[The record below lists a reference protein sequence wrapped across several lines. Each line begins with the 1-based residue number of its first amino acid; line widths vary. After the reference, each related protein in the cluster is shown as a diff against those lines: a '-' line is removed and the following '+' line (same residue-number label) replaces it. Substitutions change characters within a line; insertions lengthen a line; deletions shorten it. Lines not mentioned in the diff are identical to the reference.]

1 MEVMDIKNIERLLD
15 SFYEGTTSIEE
26 EKVLLDFF
34 EGTNVPEGMINDQRL
49 FLDLYYSEKIIIPE
63 NLENKLNNL
72 IDDLDKQANIKIQ
85 KSKGLSINWK
95 WVSGIAASIAIF
107 VSAGLFFQKSF
118 DKKTDY
124 VVQDTYSDPKEAYLE
139 TQKAILLVSNR
150 LNKGLQQVGA
160 VQNNVDKV
168 NKIMNKNNIQL

>member
-1 MEVMDIKNIERLLD
+1 MKLMDIKNIEQLLD

-26 EKVLLDFF
+26 EKILLDFF
-34 EGTNVPEGMINDQRL
+34 EGTDVPDDMIGEQRL
-49 FLDLYYSEKIIIPE
+49 FLDLYHSEKTITPD

-72 IDDLDKQANIKIQ
+72 IDNLDKQTNIKPL
-85 KSKGLSINWK
+85 KTKKLSINWK
-95 WVSGIAASIAIF
+95 WVTGVAASIVIF

-118 DKKTDY
+118 DKKTHF
-124 VVQDTYSDPKEAYLE
+124 VVQDTYTDPKEAYIE
-139 TQKAILLVSNR
+139 TQKAMLLVSNR
-150 LNKGLQQVGA
+150 LNKGLQQVGT